1 MNKEILRLAIPNII
15 SNISVPLLS
24 SVDTALMGHLST
36 QHIGAVGLA
45 AMFFNFIYWNFG
57 FLRMGTTGMTAQA
70 YGQQDNPQIIHT
82 LARAGLLAIL
92 LSTIVLFLQ
101 YPIFQLCTNFF
112 DSSATQLVL
121 VKEYFNIRIWDAPAS
136 IGLVVLMGWFFGMQ
150 NAIYPLIL
158 TIVINIINISASF
171 IFVYYWDMGVAGVAY
186 GTVIAQ
192 YTGLAIALGLFL
204 FKYNYLLEK
213 FNKKTW
219 LALEYLVAFL
229 NINKDIFIRT
239 FCLSLAF
246 AFFYRASN
254 QLDATILAVNIVLMQ
269 FLSWMSF
276 GVDGFAYAAESL
288 VGKYYGAGQP
298 LQLQKAIRLS
308 LIWGMF
314 FALLYSLSYCLFGN
328 AILGIFTDQTAVLIA
343 AQDFLFWMWIFP
355 ILGTPCYIWDGIFVG
370 LTASKAMR
378 NSMIL
383 AIAAYFL
390 SYYCLVDNWGNH
402 GLWLALLLFLL
413 ARGLFQSVLY
423 YKQGTNLK

>member
-1 MNKEILRLAIPNII
+1 MNKEILRLAIPNIL

-36 QHIGAVGLA
+36 QHIGAVGIA

-57 FLRMGTTGMTAQA
+57 FLRMGTTGITAQA
-70 YGQQDNPQIIHT
+70 YGKKDSTQIIHT
-82 LARAGLLAIL
+82 LSRASLVAMLLT
-92 LSTIVLFLQ
+92 SIVLIFQ
-101 YPIFQLCTNFF
+101 YPIFQLCTSFF
-112 DSSATQLVL
+112 ESSDDQLLL
-121 VKEYFNIRIWDAPAS
+121 VQEYFNIRIWDAPAT
-136 IGLVVLMGWFFGMQ
+136 IGLVVFMGWFFGMQ

-158 TIVINIINISASF
+158 TISINIINISTSF
-171 IFVYYWDMGVAGVAY
+171 VFVYHWDMGVAGVAY

-192 YTGLAIALGLFL
+192 YMGLLFAIGLFL
-204 FKYNYLLEK
+204 FKYRYLLKE

-219 LALEYLVAFL
+219 LALETLVAFL

-246 AFFYRASN
+246 AFFYRQSN

-276 GVDGFAYAAESL
+276 GVDGFAFAAESL
-288 VGKYYGAGQP
+288 VGKYHGAKQP
-298 LQLQKAIRLS
+298 KKLQKAIKLS
-308 LIWGMF
+308 FVWGMF
-314 FALLYSLSYCLFGN
+314 FALLYSLSYWLFGN
-328 AILGIFTDQTAVLIA
+328 SILSIFTDQEAILTE
-343 AQDFLFWMWIFP
+343 AQTFLFWMWIYP

-378 NSMIL
+378 NSMFL
-383 AIAAYFL
+383 AITTYFL
-390 SYYCLVDNWGNH
+390 SYYWLVDYWGNH
-402 GLWLALLLFLL
+402 GLWLALLLFLV

-423 YKQGTNLK
+423 YKRGTNLL

>member
-1 MNKEILRLAIPNII
+1 MNKEILRLAVPNII

-36 QHIGAVGLA
+36 QHIGAVGIA

-57 FLRMGTTGMTAQA
+57 FLRMGTTGITAQA
-70 YGQQDNPQIIHT
+70 YGQQDNTQIIHT
-82 LARAGLLAIL
+82 LSRAGLMAML
-92 LSTIVLFLQ
+92 LSTLVLLLQ
-101 YPIFQLCTNFF
+101 YPIFSLCMLFF
-112 DSSATQLVL
+112 DSSAGQLML
-121 VKEYFNIRIWDAPAS
+121 VEEYFSIRIWDAPAS

-158 TIVINIINISASF
+158 TISINIINISTSF
-171 IFVYYWDMGVAGVAY
+171 LFVYHWDMGVAGVAY

-192 YTGLAIALGLFL
+192 YSGLLFALGLLL
-204 FKYNYLLEK
+204 FKYHYLLK
-213 FNKKTW
+213 TFNKKTW
-219 LALEYLVAFL
+219 LALQSLVAFL

-246 AFFYRASN
+246 AFFYRQSN
-254 QLDATILAVNIVLMQ
+254 QLDSTLLAVNIVLMQ
-269 FLSWMSF
+269 FLNWMSF

-288 VGKYYGAGQP
+288 VGKYHGAEQP
-298 LQLQKAIRLS
+298 KQLQKSVKLS
-308 LIWGMF
+308 LFWGMF
-314 FALLYSLSYCLFGN
+314 FALIYSLSYWLFGN
-328 AILGIFTDQTAVLIA
+328 AILGIFTDEAPVLLA

-355 ILGTPCYIWDGIFVG
+355 ILGTPSYIWDGIFVG

-383 AIAAYFL
+383 ALAVYFL
-390 SYYCLVDNWGNH
+390 SYYCLVDYWGNH
-402 GLWLALLLFLL
+402 GIWLALLLFLV

-423 YKQGTNLK
+423 YKKGTLLK